1 MGCLALIVLVC
12 ASDIELSPGS
22 EKIDYLHNLSLYHW
36 NLNNIAA
43 QNYPNLT
50 LLQADEIQF

>member
-1 MGCLALIVLVC
+1 MGCLALIFLVC
-12 ASDIELSPGS
+12 ASDIELNPGS
-22 EKIDYLHNLSLYHW
+22 EKIDYLYNLSLYHW

-43 QNYPNLT
+43 QSYPNLT

>member
-12 ASDIELSPGS
+12 ASDIELNPGS
-22 EKIDYLHNLSLYHW
+22 EKIDYLYNLSLYHW

-50 LLQADEIQF
+50 LLQADKIQF